1 MSPAAII
8 SSDETVKSVDAKTST
23 KTTATSIS
31 RNFLH
36 VIDERTGQYYQIPI
50 RHNAINA
57 SEFKKIKAPDNEYYA
72 DQNENG
78 IRVLDPGFT
87 NTAVVE
93 SKVTYVFVTSFC
105 YILIKLENLY
115 SQAF

>member
-1 MSPAAII
+1 MSPAAITGG
-8 SSDETVKSVDAKTST
+8 DDTVKSIDIKTSI
-23 KTTATSIS
+23 KTAVAPIS

-50 RHNAINA
+50 CHNAISA
-57 SEFKKIKAPDNEYYA
+57 SEFKKIKAPDTEYYA
-72 DQNENG
+72 DQNESG

-93 SKVTYVFVTSFC
+93 SKVTYVFVTS
-105 YILIKLENLY
+105 I
-115 SQAF
+115 

>member
-8 SSDETVKSVDAKTST
+8 SSDDTAKSVDAKAST
-23 KTTATSIS
+23 KTAVAPIS

-50 RHNAINA
+50 QHNAISAN
-57 SEFKKIKAPDNEYYA
+57 EFKKIKAPDTEYYA

-78 IRVLDPGFT
+78 IRVFDPGFT
-87 NTAVVE
+87 NTAVVD
-93 SKVTYVFVTSFC
+93 SKVTYVFVTPS
-105 YILIKLENLY
+105 
-115 SQAF
+115 

>member
-8 SSDETVKSVDAKTST
+8 SSDDTAKSVDAKAST
-23 KTTATSIS
+23 KTAVAPIS

-50 RHNAINA
+50 HHNAISAN
-57 SEFKKIKAPDNEYYA
+57 EFKKIKAPDTEYYA

-78 IRVLDPGFT
+78 IRVFDPGFT
-87 NTAVVE
+87 NTAVVD
-93 SKVTYVFVTSFC
+93 SKVTYVFVTPS
-105 YILIKLENLY
+105 
-115 SQAF
+115 